1 MPKENDPNYERWKV
15 KIDKELEKIEGSVI
29 LMGHSIGSFLL
40 LRYLSEKKID
50 KDIAGMFFIATP
62 FLGGD
67 KGWQYE
73 GISLDEDLASIL
85 PPNVPLFFYH
95 STNDEIV
102 PFAHLALYADKL
114 PHATI
119 RKIEGR
125 GHQFNNDLRE
135 VVKDIKS
142 LTVNL

>member
-62 FLGGD
+62 FL
-67 KGWQYE
+67 WMR
-73 GISLDEDLASIL
+73 IL
-85 PPNVPLFFYH
+85 LRYYLLMFPCFF
-95 STNDEIV
+95 TT
-102 PFAHLALYADKL
+102 A
-114 PHATI
+114 
-119 RKIEGR
+119 RMMR
-125 GHQFNNDLRE
+125 
-135 VVKDIKS
+135 
-142 LTVNL
+142 